1 MFDSNDDWVETFRR
15 TVYPPLHKPLS
26 KLGDRI
32 GVNLYAEGRMYKNQ
46 YVGTVYEDED
56 VIEREFESLGA
67 QRNAIACLKS
77 FPDGRVSEGSWV
89 ILHDEQPELVPEGLQ
104 LHMTLFKPESGG
116 HGREVYAH
124 LEDDWRVSPLA
135 HLRAK
140 NFSPKQG
147 IEIARPLLNDETFL
161 ELI

>member
-15 TVYPPLHKPLS
+15 SVYPRLHEPLS
-26 KLGDRI
+26 KVGDLV
-32 GVNLYAEGRMYKNQ
+32 GVNLYAKGRMYRNQ

-56 VIEREFESLGA
+56 VIEQEFESLGA

-104 LHMTLFKPESGG
+104 LHMTLFNPENGG

-135 HLRAK
+135 HLRAN
-140 NFSPKQG
+140 NFSPEQG
-147 IEIARPLLNDETFL
+147 VETARPLLNDETFL